1 MLDRS
6 IFNLIPLRDKSKL
19 PAVSWGEFKDKKYDG
34 ELKSTNYAVICG
46 EVSQCVVIDID
57 SPELTPEIFKGWD
70 DLKKKTLVVKTGSG
84 GYHIYTKP
92 KNIN

>member
-34 ELKSTNYAVICG
+34 ELKPTN
-46 EVSQCVVIDID
+46 
-57 SPELTPEIFKGWD
+57 
-70 DLKKKTLVVKTGSG
+70 
-84 GYHIYTKP
+84 
-92 KNIN
+92 